1 MIFVPADFV
10 KVHSNQRLFLVVLRV
25 LVKELDCAGAFWS
38 WHAGQPLVTSG
49 NRCVAARCCNMLIT
63 RLVTSKII
71 TLEGKKETNMNMK
84 MSMQS
89 RVKRGQ
95 LMILVLA
102 GGLAMGNGSV
112 AWAGFFDACVP
123 GQATIE
129 VTQNTTVKDETVTLP
144 GADFHT
150 CQVNVAD
157 GVTLE
162 FKNVRVTVTGDTSLR
177 FEGGDNSRLLIGH
190 STFHACD
197 LDVFGFGAGMRI
209 DHSELK
215 EPVGA
220 GCDLMEIRPTGDL
233 EILSSTLRTDT
244 EMILAPCCSVAAGNT
259 VTVQKSTL
267 DATQTSFGYGNIFI
281 GTGFSGTS
289 LHTLVEKNDL
299 TADRDI
305 EIGAQQDTTV
315 IKNDFEAGGSITITG
330 SPCTSE
336 SNRPDVQC
344 L

>member
-1 MIFVPADFV
+1 M
-10 KVHSNQRLFLVVLRV
+10 N
-25 LVKELDCAGAFWS
+25 
-38 WHAGQPLVTSG
+38 T
-49 NRCVAARCCNMLIT
+49 
-63 RLVTSKII
+63 KII
-71 TLEGKKETNMNMK
+71 
-84 MSMQS
+84 MQS
-89 RVKRGQ
+89 RAKRGQ

-102 GGLAMGNGSV
+102 GGIAMGNGSV
-112 AWAGFFDACVP
+112 AWAGFFDACVQ

-129 VTQNTTVKDETVTLP
+129 VTQNTTVKNERVTLP
-144 GADFHT
+144 GSDFHT
-150 CQVNVAD
+150 CQIDVAD

-162 FKNVRVTVTGDTSLR
+162 FQNVHVTVTGDTSLR
-177 FEGGDNSRLLIGH
+177 FQGGAGSRLIIGH
-190 STFHACD
+190 SIFHACD
-197 LDVFGFGAGMRI
+197 NDVFGFSAGVQI

-220 GCDLMEIRPTGDL
+220 GCDLMEIRPEGDL

-244 EMILAPCCSVAAGNT
+244 EMILAPCCSEPAGNT

-267 DATQTSFGYGNIFI
+267 DATQTSFGFYGNIFI

-315 IKNDFEAGGSITITG
+315 IKNDFEAGGGITITG
-330 SPCTSE
+330 NPCTSE
-336 SNRPDVQC
+336 FNRPEVPC